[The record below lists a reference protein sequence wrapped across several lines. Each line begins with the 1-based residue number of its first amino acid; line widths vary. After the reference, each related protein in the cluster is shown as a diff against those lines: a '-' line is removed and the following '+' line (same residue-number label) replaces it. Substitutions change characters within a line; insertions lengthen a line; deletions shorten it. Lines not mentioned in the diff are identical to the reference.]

1 MKIKESKGPSMVTS
15 AFNFGTMTDSRPLN
29 AQERPLLV
37 CYSSEEK
44 GILDSVTK
52 EHHNVTGHKP
62 QQEIY

>member
-1 MKIKESKGPSMVTS
+1 MVTS